1 MIRWHSLVRVPQRL
15 PHRSGTL
22 DVCEEG
28 RERLRSHQP
37 RLLVEVDADRTGR
50 KSHRPP
56 QPSSVNIIRPLS
68 LAEMVAKIAERY
80 AKVGG
85 GVPLG

>member
-1 MIRWHSLVRVPQRL
+1 MIRRR
-15 PHRSGTL
+15 
-22 DVCEEG
+22 EEG

-50 KSHRPP
+50 KSHGPP
-56 QPSSVNIIRPLS
+56 QPSSLNIIRPLS
-68 LAEMVAKIAERY
+68 VAGMVAKIAERY

-85 GVPLG
+85 GVLCG